1 MNGNS
6 MTALSRELRTFLDVF
21 NAHVSGGA
29 DPGDF
34 WQANES
40 RSLGLLE
47 FELPLQIDLAK
58 KNFDKEVVVNPF
70 WNIASVVIEG
80 RHQTLKNPAIFH
92 IHDRYY
98 AQDPTAQLLGWK
110 GERGFRI
117 LDVTERLDADDLLVA
132 AIKAAIVAARRAV
145 KDSGNRVCIF
155 DADATL
161 KGSDFHQRF
170 VKVSLN

>member
-6 MTALSRELRTFLDVF
+6 MTALSKELRAFLDVF
-21 NAHVSGGA
+21 KAHVSGGA
-29 DPGDF
+29 DPGVF
-34 WQANES
+34 WQENQIP
-40 RSLGLLE
+40 SLALLE
-47 FELPLQIDLAK
+47 FELPLQIALAK

-70 WNIASVVIEG
+70 WNIVSVVIEG
-80 RHQTLKNPAIFH
+80 RHQTFKNPAIFQ
-92 IHDRYY
+92 IHDQYY
-98 AQDPTAQLLGWK
+98 AQDPTTQLLGWK

-117 LDVTERLDADDLLVA
+117 LDVTERLDADDLLSP

-145 KDSGNRVCIF
+145 KDSKTRVCIF
-155 DADATL
+155 DADAIL